1 MQEDNIKVIS
11 RCRPLNQREIQTGA
25 HSIIYCNK
33 NLAQVSVKLPDRKEQ
48 TSEGQ
53 IEGEQTR
60 SFQFDAVYGED
71 ATNQE
76 LFNESFRPIVQTVV
90 EGQNGCIF
98 AYGQTGA
105 GKTFTMSG
113 NGTQPGCMPSS
124 FNYIFEYI
132 SQQPSTVSFSIKA
145 SYIEIY
151 NECITD
157 LISQQTDLRIRQK
170 PEQAIYIENLSEHS
184 CGTKED
190 LQKILEKGYQNQCIK
205 ITQMGQCS
213 ARSHTM
219 FIIKLEKTEVVNG
232 EKVCKLSTLKM
243 IDLAGS
249 ERPEISRFKEPMMI
263 NKSLAS
269 LYVVVSK
276 LASQAPHI
284 PYRDSQLTRLMQDA
298 LDGNSKTV
306 LMALISPVSQNYEEI
321 LSTLRFADQVKKIPN
336 QPLVKVESKQLAA
349 NQECPEQK

>member
-1 MQEDNIKVIS
+1 MQEVNIKVIS
-11 RCRPLNQREIQTGA
+11 RCRPLNLREIQNGSQ
-25 HSIIYCNK
+25 SILDCNK
-33 NLAQVSVKLPDRKEQ
+33 NLAQVSVKLPARKEQ

-53 IEGEQTR
+53 IEGEQART
-60 SFQFDAVYGED
+60 FQFDMVYGED

-76 LFNESFRPIVQTVV
+76 LFTESFRPVVHAFV

-132 SQQPSTVSFSIKA
+132 SQQPSTVSISVRA
-145 SYIEIY
+145 SCIEIY
-151 NECITD
+151 NERITD

-190 LQKILEKGYQNQCIK
+190 LQKILEKGYRNQCIK
-205 ITQMGQCS
+205 VTKMGQCS

-263 NKSLAS
+263 NKSIAGLKAVIKNLAI
-269 LYVVVSK
+269 
-276 LASQAPHI
+276 QAPHI

-298 LDGNSKTV
+298 LDGNSKTMLV
-306 LMALISPVSQNYEEI
+306 ALISPASQNYEET
-321 LSTLRFADQVKKIPN
+321 LSTLRFTDQVKKIPN
-336 QPLVKVESKQLAA
+336 QPLIKAESKQAVD
-349 NQECPEQK
+349 QECPEQK